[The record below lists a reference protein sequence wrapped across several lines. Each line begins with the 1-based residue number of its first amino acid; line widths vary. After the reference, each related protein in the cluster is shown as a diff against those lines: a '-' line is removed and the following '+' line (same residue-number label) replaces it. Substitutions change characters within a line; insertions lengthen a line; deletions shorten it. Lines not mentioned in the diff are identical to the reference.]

1 MVKHSRVMIPA
12 WGNGSSPDVRVSD
25 EERTQIVELLRR
37 HCAEGRLTLD
47 EFADRVGTVYD
58 ARTRGEIEI
67 VLSDLPVLDR
77 QNTMISTEVHS
88 TDVRSTRP
96 AVTWTVG
103 IMSGGTQK
111 GQWRPAETTNALA
124 IMGGVELDFRR
135 AIIETPEITV
145 NATAIMGGIDIVVP
159 EGVEV
164 IVSGFPLMGGI
175 DCKIADVPRLPG
187 TPIIRVKAFAFWGGV
202 TVRNK
207 RQRSGSKP
215 SHQHRELP
223 DRHRER
229 IEQRL
234 EQNRQRI
241 EQRAERWAQKVEQT
255 AEHWSK
261 VLNVNTEQAEQVEE
275 KVAAHAAPDG
285 TVTVLITDM
294 CGSTAMAERLG
305 DHRWLQV
312 LRRHNEIVRRCV
324 VNHGGSE
331 IKNQG
336 DGFMIAFPSARRA
349 LLCAISIQRAFA
361 DHRKENPDEPIE
373 VRIGLHTGEVVRE
386 AGDLFGRNVIMA
398 ARITDQA
405 EANEIVCSSLVKQL
419 TDSGGDLGF
428 DGERDVELKGLSG
441 PHRVYTLN
449 W

>member
-1 MVKHSRVMIPA
+1 MIPA

-77 QNTMISTEVHS
+77 SAAVSSNDFAPPET
-88 TDVRSTRP
+88 RSTRP

-103 IMSGGTQK
+103 IMSAGTQK
-111 GQWRPAETTNALA
+111 GQWRPAETTSALA

-175 DCKIADVPRLPG
+175 DCKVADVPRLPG

-207 RQRSGSKP
+207 RQRPKP
-215 SHQHRELP
+215 SDRPSHRDHRDVHE
-223 DRHRER
+223 RHRQR
-229 IEQRL
+229 IEQKL

-241 EQRAERWAQKVEQT
+241 EERAERWAHKVEQT

-275 KVAAHAAPDG
+275 RAAAHAAPDG
-285 TVTVLITDM
+285 TVTILITDM
-294 CGSTAMAERLG
+294 CGSTEMAERLG

-312 LRRHNEIVRRCV
+312 LRRHNEIIRRCV

-361 DHRKENPDEPIE
+361 DHRKENPDEPVE

-386 AGDLFGRNVIMA
+386 AGDLFGRNVIMT

-405 EANEIVCSSLVKQL
+405 DANEIVCSSLVKQL

-428 DGERDVELKGLSG
+428 DGEREVELKGLSG